1 MSKRIRLILVLS
13 LLVSMLGLTGASL
26 AQDDDGVCGGEPVSF
41 TFLNFWGA
49 AREELMNQVIANF
62 QEVCPNISIT
72 NNVQGFDGREELV
85 ASAVASSNPPGL
97 IMTTR
102 IETYKFAQEGL
113 IIPVTDY
120 VQAAGLDLGEIFY
133 EGEIGNQIYDD
144 LAWTFPLP
152 TAGGITGLYF
162 YNKDMFRAAGLD
174 PDNPPTTWQ
183 ELEAAAVAM
192 TQTDALGVEALG
204 ASVFNDDPTGDDFV
218 SWLYTNGGTLYTDDG
233 RVVTFNSPEGVE
245 TLEWMVNFTNTV
257 SDGVEATTDFWSGI
271 IDSTPDFPFY
281 TDRMGIHFGN
291 VSFFGH
297 LQNNDPQRW
306 EDTDRWGIALRPYNG
321 DNPNANHA
329 GISGLSFAWGYVI
342 PSNLSQNVQDAAYEF
357 LQFLGTEQD
366 GGCYFLFEQGRPSPV
381 RECNEVS
388 AYYDANPYWDMV
400 LESLAIDVSV
410 PVTPMQA
417 QINDI
422 LTRAVEE
429 AMFGADVEQVLNRAA
444 EQAQEL
450 LDDYWA
456 SVDS

>member
-1 MSKRIRLILVLS
+1 MINRIKLILVLCVVVS
-13 LLVSMLGLTGASL
+13 LLGVSSAAL
-26 AQDDDGVCGGEPVSF
+26 AQDSSGVCGGDPVSF

-49 AREELMNQVIANF
+49 AREPLMNQVIQNF
-62 QEVCPNISIT
+62 QQQCPNITIT

-113 IIPVTDY
+113 IIPISDY
-120 VQAAGLDLGEIFY
+120 VSAAGLDVNEIFY

-144 LAWTFPLP
+144 QLWTFPLP

-174 PDNPPTTWQ
+174 PDDPPETWQ
-183 ELEAAAVAM
+183 ELETAVAALTRM
-192 TQTDALGVEALG
+192 DALGIEALG
-204 ASVFNDDPTGDDFV
+204 ASVFTTQPSSESFAA
-218 SWLYTNGGTLYTDDG
+218 WLYTNNGRLYSDDG
-233 RVVTFNSPEGVE
+233 RTATFNSPEGVE
-245 TLEWMVNFTNTV
+245 TLQWMVDFTNNLNG
-257 SDGVEATTDFWSGI
+257 GVELVTDFWSGVEE
-271 IDSTPDFPFY
+271 SSPDHPYFNERLGF
-281 TDRMGIHFGN
+281 HFAN

-297 LQNNDPQRW
+297 LQNNDAEMW
-306 EDTDRWGIALRPYNG
+306 ADTDRWGIALRPYNG
-321 DNPNANHA
+321 ENPDAKPA

-342 PSNLSQNVQDAAYEF
+342 PANLPQDVQDAAYAF
-357 LQFLGTEQD
+357 LEFLGTQKD

-381 RECNEVS
+381 KECNENP
-388 AYYDANPYWDMV
+388 AYYDANPYWDGV
-400 LESLAIDVSV
+400 LESLAVDVSV
-410 PVTPMQA
+410 PVTPVQA

-429 AMFGADVEQVLNRAA
+429 AMFGADPQQVLDRAA
-444 EQAQEL
+444 GEAQAL

-456 SVDS
+456 RVGS